1 MMSTERGKVES
12 GAVSLKYSKW
22 SNRFIWA
29 AIIQG
34 LIATVVT
41 IPIVLPTITPA
52 VSRVIAAGGA
62 GTWFLVGYVM
72 YIAVGVIAVGL
83 TSLFYYHFEV
93 NLGRP
98 YRGAS
103 NALAWIHLILM
114 NVGAAAASLLL
125 MYAGYFGGAG
135 MLPVSQGGQG
145 WTSEQA
151 HVNLLAGLVDPIA
164 YALIATGIGVLAG
177 GLGFLINQFAS
188 KR

>member
-93 NLGRP
+93 NMKKP
-98 YRGAS
+98 YVGIS

-114 NVGAAAASLLL
+114 NAGAATATYLL
-125 MYAGYFGGAG
+125 MYGGYMAGAG
-135 MLPVSQGGQG
+135 MLPVSEGGKG
-145 WTSEQA
+145 WT
-151 HVNLLAGLVDPIA
+151 
-164 YALIATGIGVLAG
+164 AL
-177 GLGFLINQFAS
+177 
-188 KR
+188 